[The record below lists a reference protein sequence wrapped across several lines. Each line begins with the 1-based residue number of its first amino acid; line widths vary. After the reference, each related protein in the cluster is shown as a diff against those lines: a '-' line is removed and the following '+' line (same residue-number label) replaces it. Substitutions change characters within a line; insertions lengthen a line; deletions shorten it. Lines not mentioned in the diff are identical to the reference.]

1 MKIEVI
7 ASGSSGNCYKISNED
22 TTLLIE
28 CGIPYKKIQEA
39 LNFKTTDIDGVL
51 VSHEHGDHSKACKDL
66 IKAGVNLYMTKGT
79 KEALKLDSH
88 RVKNFEESNDKT
100 YMWFEENN
108 DKTYRWFEIGSLKI
122 MPFKSIHDAKEPVN
136 FYISNKRTAERLLF
150 ITDTM
155 YVEGRFNIIDY
166 LMVEV
171 NYVRETINS
180 NSKID
185 PVLRKRIKENHMSL
199 ETAIDFLNKCN
210 LSRLKKIYVLHL
222 SDGNSDAKVIK
233 ERLQELTGV
242 AVEIC

>member
-100 YMWFEENN
+100 Y
-108 DKTYRWFEIGSLKI
+108 RWFEIGSLKI

-166 LMVEV
+166 LMLEV
-171 NYVRETINS
+171 NYVRETINN

-185 PVLRKRIKENHMSL
+185 PVLRNRIKENHMSL

-222 SDGNSDAKVIK
+222 SDANSDAKVIK
-233 ERLQELTGV
+233 ESLQELTGV
-242 AVEIC
+242 AIEIC

>member
-28 CGIPYKKIQEA
+28 CGIPYKKIQQA
-39 LNFKTTDIDGVL
+39 LNFKVTDIDGVL
-51 VSHEHGDHSKACKDL
+51 VSHEHMDHAKACKDL
-66 IKAGVNLYMTKGT
+66 IKAGVDLYMTAGT
-79 KEALKLDSH
+79 KEALKLESH
-88 RVKNFEESNDKT
+88 RVKTFEES
-100 YMWFEENN
+100 N
-108 DKTYRWFEIGSLKI
+108 DKTYRWFEIGSFKI
-122 MPFKSIHDAKEPVN
+122 KPFKSIHDAKEPAN
-136 FYISNKRTAERLLF
+136 FYILNKRTDERLLF

-171 NYVRETINS
+171 NYVRETINN

-199 ETAIDFLNKCN
+199 ETAVDFLRKCN

-222 SDGNSDAKVIK
+222 SDHNSNAEFIK
-233 ERLQELTGV
+233 ESLQELTGV
-242 AVEIC
+242 SIEIC

>member
-51 VSHEHGDHSKACKDL
+51 VSHEHGDHSKACKNL

-88 RVKNFEESNDKT
+88 RIKSFKNFGDSYFDV
-100 YMWFEENN
+100 
-108 DKTYRWFEIGSLKI
+108 DIGSFIIK
-122 MPFKSIHDAKEPVN
+122 PFKTIHDAKEPVG
-136 FYISNKRTAERLLF
+136 FLICDILAKEELVF
-150 ITDTM
+150 ITDTQ
-155 YVEGRFNIIDY
+155 YSIYSFSPDY
-166 LMVEV
+166 FMIEV
-171 NYVRETINS
+171 NYVKENINS
-180 NSKID
+180 NENIHPD
-185 PVLRKRIKENHMSL
+185 LRERIKKNHMSL
-199 ETAIDFLNKCN
+199 DTAINLLERSD
-210 LSRLKKIYVLHL
+210 LSRLKKIYVMHL
-222 SDGNSDAKVIK
+222 SDANSDAEVIK
-233 ERLQELTGV
+233 YRLQELTGV

>member
-1 MKIEVI
+1 MEIEII
-7 ASGSSGNCYKISNED
+7 ASGSSGNCYKVSNED

-28 CGIPYKKIQEA
+28 CGIPYKKIQQA
-39 LNFKTTDIDGVL
+39 LNFKVTDIDGVL

-66 IKAGVNLYMTKGT
+66 IKAGVDLYMTKGT

-88 RVKNFEESNDKT
+88 RVKTFEES
-100 YMWFEENN
+100 N

-122 MPFKSIHDAKEPVN
+122 KPFKSIHDAKEPAN
-136 FYISNKRTAERLLF
+136 FYILNKRTDERLLF

-166 LMVEV
+166 LMIEV
-171 NYVRETINS
+171 NYVRETINN

-199 ETAIDFLNKCN
+199 ETAIDLLEKCN
-210 LSRLKKIYVLHL
+210 LSRLKKIYVMHL
-222 SDGNSDAKVIK
+222 SDSNSDAEFIK
-233 ERLQELTGV
+233 NSLQELTGV
-242 AVEIC
+242 AIEIC

>member
-28 CGIPYKKIQEA
+28 CGIPYKKIQQA

-88 RVKNFEESNDKT
+88 RVKIIDFYSKYINRDMGF
-100 YMWFEENN
+100 
-108 DKTYRWFEIGSLKI
+108 FEIGS
-122 MPFKSIHDAKEPVN
+122 FKVKAFETIHDAKEPVG
-136 FYISNKRTAERLLF
+136 FVIYDSILKEELVF
-150 ITDTM
+150 ITDTQ
-155 YVEGRFNIIDY
+155 YSIYSFKPDY
-166 LMVEV
+166 FMVEV
-171 NYVRETINS
+171 NYVREAINKNDS
-180 NSKID
+180 LHPD
-185 PVLRKRIKENHMSL
+185 LRARIKKNHMSL
-199 ETAIDFLNKCN
+199 ETAIN
-210 LSRLKKIYVLHL
+210 LLERSDLSNLKKIYVMHL
-222 SDGNSDAKVIK
+222 SDSNSDAKVIK
-233 ERLQELTGV
+233 ETLQELTGV